1 MLPSTKTPAAQYL
14 RMSTDDQ
21 PNSIAIQ
28 RDAIQRYASARGF
41 EVVATYADPG
51 KSGLE
56 IRNRPGLQCLLRDV
70 VTGNCQYRAVL
81 VYDVSRWGRFQD
93 TDESAHYEFLCR
105 RAGISVLYCA
115 EQFEND
121 NMLPNAI
128 MKTLKRTM
136 AAEYS
141 RELSIKIAAAQKRM
155 SAEGF
160 HVGGAAAYGLRRMLI
175 SADGRKQVLNKGQ
188 WKNLTSDRVVLVA
201 GPKKEV
207 ECVRSIFE
215 LAADKKNCPHF
226 IAQELNRRKLRFS
239 CNQPWDREHVYRILK
254 DEKYLGCNVW
264 GMTNTRFKHCP
275 QRVPRSEWIVKREV
289 FPAIITA
296 EQFNLAQKQIR
307 GRFTRGKTQADY
319 LGQLTKALPKESD
332 SMRVLKRKLDRRRAL
347 GHHLGNILNAYELI
361 GYKAPS
367 RTINSVVAH
376 YKIYNLKKALF
387 EQLKTLFPLRV
398 RMVRRSGERRF
409 RVLDLDGHWRIAV
422 YVCQSVT
429 PRVSRRPRWLLR
441 TRRNESQLPALLC
454 IPDSEL
460 KSLQR
465 FYFVGDLAMQE
476 LKYKIIGPDH
486 PWLATQNRLDSLA
499 DLVQVVTRAMQGQ
512 KQQHIST
519 EKVSVVGDVIFTDE
533 NSTMIVDGREILL
546 SRVNAAIFRLLLHN
560 AERVVPRAVLSQFS
574 TARDRKIYLTQHI
587 TQLRESLGPRLRGR
601 IVTVRNEGYMYQKVP
616 KRASFDDFDEFR
628 GGT

>member
-1 MLPSTKTPAAQYL
+1 MPSIPSAQYL
-14 RMSTDDQ
+14 RMSTEDQ
-21 PNSIAIQ
+21 PNSIPLQ
-28 RDAIQRYASARGF
+28 REAIQRYACTHGF

-56 IRNRPGLQCLLRDV
+56 IRNRPGLRCLLRDV
-70 VTGNCQYRAVL
+70 LTGDCLFRAVL

-105 RAGISVLYCA
+105 RAGIPVIFCA

-121 NMLPNAI
+121 NTLPNAI

-141 RELSIKIAAAQKRM
+141 RELSIKIAAAQRRM

-175 SADGRKQVLNKGQ
+175 SADGRKQILNKGQ

-207 ECVRSIFE
+207 ECVRTIFD

-254 DEKYLGCNVW
+254 NEKYLGCNVW
-264 GMTNTRFKHCP
+264 GMTDTRFKHCP
-275 QRVPRSEWIVKREV
+275 QRIPRSEWIVKREV
-289 FPAIITA
+289 FPPLITT
-296 EQFNLAQKQIR
+296 EQFNVAKKQIR

-319 LGQLTKALPKESD
+319 LGQLTKALPKETD
-332 SMRVLKRKLDRRRAL
+332 SMWVLKRKLDRRRAL

-361 GYKAPS
+361 GYRAPS
-367 RTINSVVAH
+367 RTINSTVAH

-387 EQLKTLFPLRV
+387 EQLKMLFPLRV
-398 RMVRRSGERRF
+398 RMVHRSGERRF
-409 RVLDLDGHWRIAV
+409 RVLDLDGRWRVAV
-422 YVCQSVT
+422 YVCQNVT
-429 PRVSRRPRWLLR
+429 PRVSRQPRWLLR
-441 TRRNESQLPALLC
+441 TRRNESQLPGLIC

-465 FYFVGDLAMQE
+465 FYFVSDLAMQE
-476 LKYKIIGPDH
+476 RKYKIMAPNH
-486 PWLATQNRLDSLA
+486 PWLAAQNRLDSLA
-499 DLVQVVTRAMQGQ
+499 DLVQVVTRAMQGH
-512 KQQHIST
+512 KQQQIPT
-519 EKVSVVGDVIFTDE
+519 EKVSVVGNVAFTDAD
-533 NSTMIVDGREILL
+533 STIVVDGREILL
-546 SRVNAAIFRLLLHN
+546 SRVNAAIFRLLLRN
-560 AERVVPRAVLSQFS
+560 AERVVPRAVLSQFP
-574 TARDRKIYLTQHI
+574 TTRDRKIYLTQHI
-587 TQLRESLGPRLRGR
+587 TQLRESLGPKLRQR
-601 IVTVRNEGYMYQKVP
+601 IVTVRHEGYMYQAAP
-616 KRASFDDFDEFR
+616 KRTSFDDFDEFR
-628 GGT
+628 GGP